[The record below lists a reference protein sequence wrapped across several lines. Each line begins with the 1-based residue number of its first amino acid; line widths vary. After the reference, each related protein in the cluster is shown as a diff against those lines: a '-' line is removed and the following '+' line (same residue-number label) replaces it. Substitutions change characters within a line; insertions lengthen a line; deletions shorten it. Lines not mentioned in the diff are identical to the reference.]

1 MSLSNFSPSAHNPN
15 ATKLQWLC
23 YKKLQLPATDIITL
37 SMNCPQVDSAWALG
51 SRKQP
56 PQQTAARRPQPRRE
70 PRKPQQPQN
79 PKKEEKKT
87 EPTTTR
93 SQPPEAQTK
102 PLNHATLQAAEPQIA
117 RMNPSHPKWRVA
129 AEMQRK
135 QNNTPNNKPSHVTCS
150 RATTKGT
157 VVCANCDICEL
168 PPSRQHTKVSRS
180 RSSSNSSSK
189 PCSHIKETNGP
200 RKPKKTQPTPG
211 KPGGKSHQT
220 NSTSQPHRNFNRR

>member
-79 PKKEEKKT
+79 PKKGGEKNRT
-87 EPTTTR
+87 NHHAEPTTR
-93 SQPPEAQTK
+93 STNET
-102 PLNHATLQAAEPQIA
+102 TEPRYA
-117 RMNPSHPKWRVA
+117 PG
-129 AEMQRK
+129 
-135 QNNTPNNKPSHVTCS
+135 S
-150 RATTKGT
+150 RAT
-157 VVCANCDICEL
+157 NCTNEPIA
-168 PPSRQHTKVSRS
+168 PQVTSSRRNAKKAKQHAKQQA
-180 RSSSNSSSK
+180 K
-189 PCSHIKETNGP
+189 PCYLQSSHNKRLSRLRELW
-200 RKPKKTQPTPG
+200 
-211 KPGGKSHQT
+211 HMW
-220 NSTSQPHRNFNRR
+220 